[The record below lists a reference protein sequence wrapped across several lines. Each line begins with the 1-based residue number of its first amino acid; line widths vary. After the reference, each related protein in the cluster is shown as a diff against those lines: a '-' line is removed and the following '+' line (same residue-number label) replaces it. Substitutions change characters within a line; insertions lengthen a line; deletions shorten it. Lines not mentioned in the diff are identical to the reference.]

1 MAAKEML
8 EKQVPRSR
16 FFKNARSRAENIINN
31 PEKLQEL
38 LNEAD
43 QKAKIKGKGLVG
55 EAREFLAAA
64 FRLLRAYATGQ
75 YRQTPWKTL
84 MAVTA
89 AVVYFVMPLDV
100 IPDLILGLGFF
111 DDAALIMW
119 TFKSIRADMDRFA
132 AWENG
137 KRQAAGNTN
146 TTYRPDAPESGHSS
160 HGDA

>member
-8 EKQVPRSR
+8 EKQVPKSR
-16 FFKNARSRAENIINN
+16 FFKNARSKAENIINN

-75 YRQTPWKTL
+75 YRQTPWKSL

-100 IPDLILGLGFF
+100 IPDFILGLGFL

-119 TFKSIRADMDRFA
+119 TLKSIRTDMDRFA
-132 AWENG
+132 SWENG
-137 KRQAAGNTN
+137 KKQ
-146 TTYRPDAPESGHSS
+146 TTDNVKIYRPDARASS
-160 HGDA
+160 SSMNGEA

>member
-8 EKQVPRSR
+8 EKQVPKSR
-16 FFKNARSRAENIINN
+16 FFKNARSKAENIINN

-75 YRQTPWKTL
+75 YRQTPWKSL

-100 IPDLILGLGFF
+100 IPDFILGLGFL

-119 TFKSIRADMDRFA
+119 TLKSIRTDMDRFA
-132 AWENG
+132 SWENG
-137 KRQAAGNTN
+137 KKQ
-146 TTYRPDAPESGHSS
+146 TTDNAKIYRPDAHASS
-160 HGDA
+160 SSMNGEA